1 MNDHKNSIWPNFET
15 QLKKKRLTGKYT
27 ALDYLS
33 ENKKKW
39 NKHAKDSAEEVGKE
53 Q

>member
-1 MNDHKNSIWPNFET
+1 MTIKILYGQILRHN
-15 QLKKKRLTGKYT
+15 LKKKRLTGKYT